1 MNTRESYVAAAQ
13 AYTDGVRV
21 LLAPSH
27 VVAGERG
34 RRGPAS
40 STELA
45 RQAENLSVLSEQLT
59 QTAAARLEDPEPSAR
74 VHASTGLL
82 AKALTDLE
90 ISAYLLRAA
99 MDEESETVWA
109 GGEGSERSVVGLGTI
124 EERLSLLLGEVE
136 PDLGRAERRESLRLD
151 VRKARL
157 RLSNSIEDALDL
169 IPQRAAKTGQVALG
183 GLLGL
188 GVADVARAAGVVGMD
203 IAQALG
209 QAEKVTRLYVL
220 FRDFAIKAYGSVIAL
235 LGQPLAQTAA
245 QQVLEWVDDLREGKL
260 FGELLEKLYETKQ
273 TGQELSR
280 LVTDSQAGLEEFV
293 SAIEGVDGLDTSYRE
308 QTNLAEKLLR
318 GLGFLGGVPVAVLPQ
333 GKVLL
338 AAVYIVLGAYVLLAG
353 ADYVDAQRLK
363 LLDRVPGVRQVV
375 ETNLV
380 GT

>member
-1 MNTRESYVAAAQ
+1 MNTTGPYLAAAR
-13 AYTDGVRV
+13 AYADGVRV
-21 LLAPSH
+21 LFAPSR
-27 VVAGERG
+27 VLAGERG
-34 RRGPAS
+34 GRGPAS
-40 STELA
+40 FADLA
-45 RQAENLSVLSEQLT
+45 KQAENLSPLSAQLT
-59 QTAAARLEDPEPSAR
+59 RAASAQLEDPAPSAR

-90 ISAYLLRAA
+90 TSAYLLQAA

-124 EERLSLLLGEVE
+124 EERLLLLLGEVE

-151 VRKARL
+151 VHKARL
-157 RLSNSIEDALDL
+157 KLSNSIEDALDL
-169 IPQRAAKTGQVALG
+169 IPERAAKTGQAALG

-188 GVADVARAAGVVGMD
+188 GVAEVARAAGVVGMD

-245 QQVLEWVDDLREGKL
+245 QRVLEWVDDLREGKL
-260 FGELLEKLYETKQ
+260 LGELLEKLYETKQ
-273 TGQELSR
+273 TDQDLSQ

-293 SAIEGVDGLDTSYRE
+293 SAIEDVDGLDTSYRK
-308 QTNLAEKLLR
+308 QINLADKLLR
-318 GLGFLGGVPVAVLPQ
+318 GLGFLGGVPVTVLPQ

-380 GT
+380 GM